1 MSQTHAHP
9 DKHAKHSPTEK
20 AMQEVDSHVPGA
32 EGDPIPAPDE
42 GSHSRS
48 HAAHLDAGGDT
59 HTKPAG
65 NLRQGSAP
73 GALRQPP
80 QEISRVGKQHR

>member
-9 DKHAKHSPTEK
+9 DKHAKHNAAEK
-20 AMQEVDSHVPGA
+20 AMHEADVHAPGIEA
-32 EGDPIPAPDE
+32 DPIPAPDT
-42 GSHSRS
+42 GNHPRS
-48 HAAHLDAGGDT
+48 HAAHLDAGADA

-65 NLRQGSAP
+65 NLRQGSEP

-80 QEISRVGKQHR
+80 QEISRIGKQHR